1 MLSIAVMATACVIG
15 PEETTPAPSVSSN
28 TTLAADETTLTTNET
43 TVTTD
48 EPATLTCWT
57 GEGGGSQ
64 RGISLT
70 DVTDEIGVL
79 DPLKGMHGHAAI
91 WTDVNQDDRPDL
103 YVGTY
108 SDRPLEEYLRRGAED
123 RAPDRLL
130 IGHEGGF
137 AHDESLPEVFSRS
150 SGGVTADLDNDGDLD
165 LIVSRNINDAA
176 DGLVP
181 SQVLENEGGRL
192 TPVEDP
198 GIPDGLGGR
207 SVAVFD
213 YDLDGLLDMF
223 IAEDHWAGGDG
234 LLLHN
239 DGGLRFSVDR
249 QAGIPEGVHGLGVS
263 AADLN
268 GDHLPDLFVGGS
280 NRLFLS
286 DGEGRFSEADSTVFV
301 WERHGPEDD
310 VAGVSIADVDRD
322 GDLDIAVG
330 HHFNSTVEHGTMVA
344 VRLYLN
350 DGEGFFTDVTDLVG
364 IEPLPTKAPHVEL
377 NDLNNDGWPDLLTS
391 ASAGD
396 GPAIFVHR
404 GLDDGFPRFEAPD
417 GLGDPQYWVAAP
429 TVDIDRDGR
438 LDVFLLEWEPAL
450 PSLMLRNETDG
461 GNWLEVSIAGSAGFG
476 IGWRVEVSDN
486 DGLLG
491 AREINVTQG
500 YAGGVLPIAHFGLGD
515 ADQVDVSLIPPG
527 DRDPILLAGLSANQ
541 HIRWPEGC

>member
-1 MLSIAVMATACVIG
+1 MRAVATMLSIAVMATACVIG
-15 PEETTPAPSVSSN
+15 QEVTPPAPSASPN
-28 TTLAADETTLTTNET
+28 TTLTA
-43 TVTTD
+43 D

-57 GEGGGSQ
+57 GDGGGSQ
-64 RGISLT
+64 LGISLT
-70 DVTDEIGVL
+70 DVTEDIGAL
-79 DPLKGMHGHAAI
+79 EPLKGMHGHAAI
-91 WTDVNQDDRPDL
+91 WTDVNHDDRPDL

-108 SDRPLEEYLRRGAED
+108 SDRPLEAYLQRGAED

-137 AHDESLPEVFSRS
+137 APDDSLPEVFSRS

-165 LIVSRNINDAA
+165 LVVSRNVSDIEQ
-176 DGLVP
+176 GQVP
-181 SQVLENEGGRL
+181 SQVLENVGGRL

-198 GIPDGLGGR
+198 GIPAGHAGR
-207 SVAVFD
+207 AVAVFD
-213 YDLDGLLDMF
+213 YDLDGLLDIF
-223 IAEDHWAGGDG
+223 IAEDHSAGDGG

-239 DGGLRFSVDR
+239 DGGLGFSVDR

-268 GDHLPDLFVGGS
+268 GDGRPDVFVGGS

-286 DGEGRFSEADSTVFV
+286 DGEGRFTEADSTVFV

-322 GDLDIAVG
+322 ADLDMAVG
-330 HHFNSTVEHGTMVA
+330 HHFNSTVEQGTMVA

-350 DGEGFFTDVTDLVG
+350 DGEGAFTDVTERAG
-364 IEPLPTKAPHVEL
+364 IEPFPTKAPHVEL

-404 GLDDGFPRFEAPD
+404 GLDDGLPRFEAPD

-429 TVDIDRDGR
+429 TADIDRDGR

-450 PSLMLRNETDG
+450 PSLMLRNETEG
-461 GNWLEVSIAGSAGFG
+461 GNWLEVSIAGSTGFG
-476 IGWRVEVSDN
+476 IGWRVEVSDD

-515 ADQVDVSLIPPG
+515 VDQVDVRLIPPG
-527 DRDPILLAGLSANQ
+527 ERDSILLTGLSANQ
-541 HIRWPEGC
+541 HVRWPEGC